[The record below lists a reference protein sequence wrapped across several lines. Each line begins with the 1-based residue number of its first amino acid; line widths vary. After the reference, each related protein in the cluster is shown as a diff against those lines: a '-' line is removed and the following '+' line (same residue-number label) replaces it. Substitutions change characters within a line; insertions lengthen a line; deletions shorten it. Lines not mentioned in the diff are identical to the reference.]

1 MAQKIWVA
9 AVGVIIAASPLS
21 AESLGPVPAPA
32 PTDSADSR
40 YCMRV
45 EASTGTLIESV
56 ICWTRAEWAEQG
68 VDVDKDWDK
77 EGVAVIYDGARRPSR
92 V

>member
-1 MAQKIWVA
+1 
-9 AVGVIIAASPLS
+9 
-21 AESLGPVPAPA
+21 
-32 PTDSADSR
+32 
-40 YCMRV
+40 MRV